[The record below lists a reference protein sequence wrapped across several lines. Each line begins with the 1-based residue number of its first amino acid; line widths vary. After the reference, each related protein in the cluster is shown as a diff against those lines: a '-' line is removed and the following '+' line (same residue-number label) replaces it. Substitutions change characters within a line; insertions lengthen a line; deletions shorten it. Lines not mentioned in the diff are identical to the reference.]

1 MEANMSYNTKNYT
14 EQGGDVTHFGGKVIF
29 EEGSQIE
36 GLPQAVNLASN
47 ATTAQIIAALKNAGI
62 MVPDSWSLSVLAVP
76 TKAAMPTEETGSNS
90 GHATVSIEGNVITIA
105 LDCEVKDLSD
115 ANHGETWGTHKW
127 LGFGIR
133 TGLASVV
140 GVKFTDDT
148 GSVATLSSSDAEE
161 ATALGLSAG
170 DFVLYIK
177 AEQTEYLLGNKH
189 FTLWT
194 DGYETTQFTLQ
205 ITETKPTT

>member
-1 MEANMSYNTKNYT
+1 MSYNTKNYT

-47 ATTAQIIAALKNAGI
+47 ATTAQIITALKNAGL
-62 MVPDSWSLSVLAVP
+62 MVPDTWNLSVLAVP

-90 GHATVSIEGNVITIA
+90 SHATVSIEDNVITIA
-105 LDCEVKDLSD
+105 LDCEVKDLEEAD
-115 ANHGETWGTHKW
+115 HGELWGEHKW

-148 GSVATLSSSDAEE
+148 GAQATLGSSDAEE

-177 AEQTEYLLGNKH
+177 AEQPEYLSSGKS
-189 FTLWT
+189 FTLWAH
-194 DGYETTQFTLQ
+194 GYALTPFTLK
-205 ITETKPTT
+205 ITETKAAV

>member
-1 MEANMSYNTKNYT
+1 MSYNTKNYT

-47 ATTAQIIAALKNAGI
+47 ATTAQIITALKNAGI
-62 MVPDSWSLSVLAVP
+62 MARDSWNLSVLAVP

-90 GHATVSIEGNVITIA
+90 GHATVSIEDNMITIA
-105 LDCEVKDLSD
+105 LDCEIKDLAE
-115 ANHGETWGTHKW
+115 ANHGEIWGKHKW

-148 GSVATLSSSDAEE
+148 GAEATLSSSDAEE

-177 AEQTEYLLGNKH
+177 AEQTEYLSGGKH
-189 FTLWT
+189 FSLWA
-194 DGYETTQFTLQ
+194 DGYELTEFTLK
-205 ITETKPTT
+205 ITETKPVA

>member
-1 MEANMSYNTKNYT
+1 MSYNTKNYT
-14 EQGGDVTHFGGKVIF
+14 EQGGDVTHFRGKVIF

-47 ATTAQIIAALKNAGI
+47 ATTAQIITALKNAGI
-62 MVPDSWSLSVLAVP
+62 MVPDSWDLSVLAVP

-90 GHATVSIEGNVITIA
+90 GHATVSVEDNVITIA

-115 ANHGETWGTHKW
+115 ANHGETWGKHKW

-140 GVKFTDDT
+140 GIKFTDDT
-148 GSVATLSSSDAEE
+148 GAQATLSSTDAEE

-177 AEQTEYLLGNKH
+177 AEQPEYLLGKKH
-189 FTLWT
+189 FTVWT
-194 DGYETTQFTLQ
+194 DGYALTQFTLQ
-205 ITETKPTT
+205 ITETKPVA

>member
-1 MEANMSYNTKNYT
+1 MSYNTKNYT

-36 GLPQAVNLASN
+36 GLPQAENLASN
-47 ATTAQIIAALKNAGI
+47 ATTAQILSALKNAGI
-62 MVPDSWSLSVLAVP
+62 MVPDTWNLSVLGVP
-76 TKAAMPTEETGSNS
+76 TKEAMPTEETGSNS
-90 GHATVSIEGNVITIA
+90 GHATVSIEDNGITIA
-105 LDCEVKDLSD
+105 LDCEVKDLAD
-115 ANHGETWGTHKW
+115 ANHGEIWGTHKW

-148 GSVATLSSSDAEE
+148 GAEATLGSLDADE

-177 AEQTEYLLGNKH
+177 AEQTEYLSAKKH
-189 FTLWT
+189 FTLWA
-194 DGYETTQFTLQ
+194 DGCSATSFTLR
-205 ITETKPTT
+205 ITETKPVT

>member
-1 MEANMSYNTKNYT
+1 MSYNTKNYT

-90 GHATVSIEGNVITIA
+90 RHATVSIEGNVITIA

-115 ANHGETWGTHKW
+115 ANHGETWGTHRW

>member
-1 MEANMSYNTKNYT
+1 MSYNTKNYT
-14 EQGGDVTHFGGKVIF
+14 EQGGDVTHFRGKVIF

-47 ATTAQIIAALKNAGI
+47 ATTAQIITALKNAGI
-62 MVPDSWSLSVLAVP
+62 MVPDSWNLSVLAVP

-90 GHATVSIEGNVITIA
+90 GHATVSIEDNVITIA
-105 LDCEVKDLSD
+105 LDCEVKDLSE
-115 ANHGETWGTHKW
+115 ANHGETWGKHKW

-133 TGLASVV
+133 TGLNSVV

-148 GSVATLSSSDAEE
+148 GAQATLGSADAEE

-177 AEQTEYLLGNKH
+177 AEQSDYLSGGKH
-189 FTLWT
+189 FTLWA
-194 DGYETTQFTLQ
+194 DGYALTQFNLK
-205 ITETKPTT
+205 ITETKSAV

>member
-1 MEANMSYNTKNYT
+1 MSYNTKNYT

-62 MVPDSWSLSVLAVP
+62 MVPDSWNLSVLAVP

-90 GHATVSIEGNVITIA
+90 SHATASIENNVITIA

-133 TGLASVV
+133 TGLASVA

-148 GSVATLSSSDAEE
+148 GSVATLGSTDAEE

-177 AEQTEYLLGNKH
+177 AEQTGYLLGKKH
-189 FTLWT
+189 FTLWA
-194 DGYETTQFTLQ
+194 DGYALTQFTLQ